1 MRTFPGPEMHSPVLR
16 RGRWREIKR
25 RGGPGKQLQLQGCGH
40 SPGVPGAPEL
50 GEAGRIRPA
59 VSTGS
64 SAPPTP
70 QPWIS
75 RPQDGGEQ
83 IPVASSAA
91 VCGYLLRWSLVTS
104 VSRRSEHQEPLTR
117 LTWGRG
123 WTEGGRAVWSSC
135 LTLAGDLGQVPGV
148 SPTQCSHL

>member
-1 MRTFPGPEMHSPVLR
+1 MRTFPGPEMHSPLLR
-16 RGRWREIKR
+16 RRRWREIKR
-25 RGGPGKQLQLQGCGH
+25 REGDQGKRLQGCGH
-40 SPGVPGAPEL
+40 SPGAPGAPKL

-75 RPQDGGEQ
+75 GPQDRGEQ
-83 IPVASSAA
+83 IPVASSAP
-91 VCGYLLRWSLVTS
+91 VCGYLLRWSLVAS
-104 VSRRSEHQEPLTR
+104 VSQRSEHQEPFTR

-123 WTEGGRAVWSSC
+123 WTEGGRAVWSAC
-135 LTLAGDLGQVPGV
+135 LTLAGDLRQVPGV